1 MNKNT
6 TVDWINYIREI
17 YTEYLNRQPKQKIG
31 GEGLIIKFNES
42 LFTKPMQAS
51 HVDGLHYL
59 HSCREATEMKQT
71 GQNTSC
77 KEWKSLLIPKRNESQ
92 VTEFILVGLSSDL
105 QPYLYSFFLLI
116 YLFTLAGNVIIILTI
131 TLESQ
136 LHTPMYLFLINL
148 SFTEIFYVS
157 TTVPRMLRDF
167 LHIDKTISFIGCALQ
182 LYFFCF
188 LGATECLILA
198 FMAYDRFVAICHP
211 LNYVTIMTKT
221 KCLQLSLASF
231 LGGMFLPLTNVVLV
245 IHLPYCGP
253 NIVDHFFCDIL
264 PVMRLA
270 CANTFATNISILV
283 LGFVVIPLPF
293 LLILVSYVSIFK
305 VIFKIRSAAGRSK
318 VFSTCGS
325 HLTSV
330 SLFYGSGTI
339 TYIRIKSIDTLGGA
353 KALSLL
359 YIVFSPMLNPLIYS
373 LRNIEVKNAMKRLI
387 SKFF

>member
-1 MNKNT
+1 MEFT
-6 TVDWINYIREI
+6 LWSSLGGDGVLITGEI
-17 YTEYLNRQPKQKIG
+17 TEILHRSPIKILYKRSLELKQ
-31 GEGLIIKFNES
+31 
-42 LFTKPMQAS
+42 
-51 HVDGLHYL
+51 
-59 HSCREATEMKQT
+59 
-71 GQNTSC
+71 
-77 KEWKSLLIPKRNESQ
+77 EWKSLLIPKRNESQ

-116 YLFTLAGNVIIILTI
+116 YLFTLTGNVIIILTI

-136 LHTPMYLFLINL
+136 LHTPMYLFLISL
-148 SFTEIFYVS
+148 SFTEIFFVT

-167 LHIDKTISFIGCALQ
+167 LHIDKTISFIGCAFQ

-188 LGATECLILA
+188 LGGTECLILA

-211 LNYVTIMTKT
+211 LHYVTIMTKR

-231 LGGMFLPLTNVVLV
+231 LGGIFLPLTNVVLV
-245 IHLPYCGP
+245 IHLPYCGS
-253 NIVDHFFCDIL
+253 NIVDHFFCDLL

-270 CANTFATNISILV
+270 CANTFGNNISILV
-283 LGFVVIPLPF
+283 FGFLVILFPF
-293 LLILVSYVSIFK
+293 FFILVSYVSIFK
-305 VIFKIRSAAGRSK
+305 VIFKIRSATGRNK

-359 YIVFSPMLNPLIYS
+359 YIVFAPMLNPLIYS
-373 LRNIEVKNAMKRLI
+373 LRNTEVKNAMKRLI
-387 SKFF
+387 SKFI